1 MNRIVV
7 PLMVLMLMALSPAV
21 DAPAAAETRPPTPEE
36 KHFYTSVVLPAM
48 LTVKTSMPP
57 APQGWVVENETPIHP
72 ALPEQITGVVAN
84 LRFSY
89 AVTYRRVEGVENEKN
104 RLAEAFAEVQ
114 KKHHAAAQHLTDELA
129 KKRSD
134 AELALKK
141 ALKKK
146 NRVEEKKRKKEIED
160 IKLKQSAIPGDTERA
175 ISGEMDEY
183 VVRDTMISIRISV
196 NETSAELPD
205 GRYYSRPKAAF
216 AVKREGG
223 RVGPAGW
230 KEDQVLLLYGDWEDA
245 GNAFRGKVDLTPSSK
260 VRTIAIT
267 IAGDR
272 SRTEQFL
279 KKMGMRDILGL
290 LK

>member
-1 MNRIVV
+1 MDRFAAF
-7 PLMVLMLMALSPAV
+7 LMALMLMAVSPV
-21 DAPAAAETRPPTPEE
+21 GGAPAAAATRPPTPEE
-36 KHFYTSVVLPAM
+36 QHFYTSVVLPAM

-57 APQGWVVENETPIHP
+57 APPGWVVENETPIPP
-72 ALPEQITGVVAN
+72 ALPDQIAGSAAN
-84 LRFSY
+84 LRFIY

-104 RLAEAFAEVQ
+104 RLAEVLAEAQ
-114 KKHHAAAQHLTDELA
+114 RKHNAAAQAQTDELT

-146 NRVEEKKRKKEIED
+146 NRVEEKKRKKELED
-160 IKLKQSAIPGDTERA
+160 IKLRLSAIPGDAERA
-175 ISGEMDEY
+175 ISEETDEY
-183 VVRDTMISIRISV
+183 VVRDTMISIRVSV
-196 NETSAELPD
+196 NETSAELPE
-205 GRYYSRPKAAF
+205 GRYYSRPKAAY

-230 KEDQVLLLYGDWEDA
+230 KEDTVLLLYGDWEDA
-245 GNAFRGKVDLTPSSK
+245 GNAFRGKVDQTPSAK
-260 VRTIAIT
+260 VRTVAVT

-272 SRTEQFL
+272 SRMEQFL
-279 KKMGMRDILGL
+279 KKMAMRDILGL

>member
-1 MNRIVV
+1 MDRIAAS
-7 PLMVLMLMALSPAV
+7 LMVLMLMALSLAAG
-21 DAPAAAETRPPTPEE
+21 APDAAATRPPTPEE
-36 KHFYTSVVLPAM
+36 QHFYTSVVLPAM

-57 APQGWVVENETPIHP
+57 APQGWIVESETPISP
-72 ALPEQITGVVAN
+72 ALPDQITGSAAN
-84 LRFSY
+84 MRFSY
-89 AVTYRRVEGVENEKN
+89 TVTYRRDEGVENEKS
-104 RLAEAFAEVQ
+104 RLAEVLAEAQ
-114 KKHHAAAQHLTDELA
+114 RKHNAAAQARTDELT

-134 AELALKK
+134 AELALKQ

-146 NRVEEKKRKKEIED
+146 NRVEEKKRKKELED
-160 IKLKQSAIPGDTERA
+160 IKLKLSAIPGDTERA
-175 ISGEMDEY
+175 ISEETDEY
-183 VVRDTMISIRISV
+183 VVRDTMISITISV

-205 GRYYSRPKAAF
+205 GRYYSRPKAAY
-216 AVKREGG
+216 AVKQEGG

-230 KEDQVLLLYGDWEDA
+230 KEDRVLLLYGDWEDA
-245 GNAFRGKVDLTPSSK
+245 GNAFRGKVDQTPSAK

-279 KKMGMRDILGL
+279 KKMAMRDILGL